1 MWYTLL
7 KDVYQN
13 NKNSVPMIIK
23 RTISFY
29 LQKTYAGS
37 DNREYQIRLRIRW
50 DGKILQFN
58 CGYSIDPKK
67 WNGEVSRCKK
77 NTFNQ
82 KGVPA
87 ADINKELNR
96 LDELSNDVFK
106 MFEVQETMP
115 TVEEYKAEF
124 NTRNGKK
131 VSIPPKEKTFDICFL
146 EFLSTQS
153 SLNSW
158 ADSTIRKFNTL
169 KRYLNKMSPDLKMSA
184 FNSQFYLKYIEYLR
198 DVAEMQNT
206 SILKMWKMLTWFLR
220 WADKKG
226 YLSDRSYLDFKPGL
240 KTVRDKEIVFL
251 TWDELMRV
259 YTLKFPAGKKHLE
272 RVRDVFCF
280 QCFTSLRYSDVS
292 RLKRKDISRGI
303 IKIVTAKTGDTI
315 KINLNKYS
323 QAILD
328 KYKKE
333 ERPLPVVSNQ
343 KMNEWIK
350 EVCYLAEI
358 DQPVTDVYYKG
369 AERVEETHPKYELV
383 GTHTGR
389 RTFICN
395 ALAMG
400 IPPATVMEWTGHSD
414 YKSMKPYIKI
424 ADDEKAKAMELFNN
438 R

>member
-1 MWYTLL
+1 M
-7 KDVYQN
+7 YQN
-13 NKNSVPMIIK
+13 NQNSVPMIIR

-29 LQKTYAGS
+29 LQKVYAGGG
-37 DNREYQIRLRIRW
+37 NGECQIRLRIRW
-50 DGKILQFN
+50 DGKLVQFN

-67 WNGEVSRCKK
+67 WNSEVSRCKK
-77 NTFNQ
+77 NTFNR

-87 ADINKELNR
+87 ADINKELNW
-96 LDELSNDVFK
+96 LDELANDVFK
-106 MFEVQETMP
+106 MFEVQGTMP

-131 VSIPPKEKTFDICFL
+131 VSLPPEEKTFDLCFL

-158 ADSTIRKFNTL
+158 SDATIRKFNTL
-169 KRYLNKMSPDLKMSA
+169 KKHLKKMRPDLKLSMFTPS
-184 FNSQFYLKYIEYLR
+184 FYLEFIEYLR
-198 DVAEMQNT
+198 DVAGMQNT
-206 SILKMWKMLTWFLR
+206 SILKMWKVLTWFLR

-240 KTVRDKEIVFL
+240 KTVRDKEVVFL
-251 TWDELMRV
+251 TWDELMKV
-259 YTLKFPAGKKHLE
+259 YAFKFPAGKKYLE

-292 RLKRKDISRGI
+292 KLKREDITGNI
-303 IKIVTAKTGDTI
+303 IKVVTTKTGDTI
-315 KINLNKYS
+315 QIDLNKYS
-323 QAILD
+323 RAILK
-328 KYKKE
+328 KYE
-333 ERPLPVVSNQ
+333 EDEKPLPVVSNQ

-350 EVCYLAEI
+350 EVCFLAGI
-358 DQPVTDVYYKG
+358 DQLVTTVYYIG
-369 AERVEETHPKYELV
+369 AERVEETRPKYELI

-395 ALAMG
+395 ALTMG
-400 IPPATVMEWTGHSD
+400 IPAATVMEWTGHSD

-424 ADDEKAKAMELFNN
+424 ADGEKAKAMKLFDE

>member
-1 MWYTLL
+1 
-7 KDVYQN
+7 
-13 NKNSVPMIIK
+13 MIIR

-29 LQKTYAGS
+29 LQKVYAGGG
-37 DNREYQIRLRIRW
+37 NGECQIRLRIRW
-50 DGKILQFN
+50 DGKLVQFN

-67 WNGEVSRCKK
+67 WNSEVSRCKK
-77 NTFNQ
+77 NTFNR

-87 ADINKELNR
+87 ADINKELNW
-96 LDELSNDVFK
+96 LDELANDVFK
-106 MFEVQETMP
+106 MFEVQGTMP

-131 VSIPPKEKTFDICFL
+131 VSLPPEEKTFDLCFL

-158 ADSTIRKFNTL
+158 SDATIRKFNTL
-169 KRYLNKMSPDLKMSA
+169 KKHLKKMRPDLKLSMFTPS
-184 FNSQFYLKYIEYLR
+184 FYLEFIEYLR
-198 DVAEMQNT
+198 DVAGMQNT
-206 SILKMWKMLTWFLR
+206 SILKMWKVLTWFLR

-240 KTVRDKEIVFL
+240 KTVRDKEVVFL
-251 TWDELMRV
+251 TWDELMKV
-259 YTLKFPAGKKHLE
+259 YAFKFPAGKKYLE

-292 RLKRKDISRGI
+292 KLKREDITGNI
-303 IKIVTAKTGDTI
+303 IKVVTTKTGDTI
-315 KINLNKYS
+315 QIDLNKYS
-323 QAILD
+323 RAILK
-328 KYKKE
+328 KYE
-333 ERPLPVVSNQ
+333 EDEKPLPVVSNQ

-350 EVCYLAEI
+350 EVCFLAGI
-358 DQPVTDVYYKG
+358 DQLVTTVYYIG
-369 AERVEETHPKYELV
+369 AERVEETRPKYELI

-395 ALAMG
+395 ALTMG
-400 IPPATVMEWTGHSD
+400 IPAATVMEWTGHSD

-424 ADDEKAKAMELFNN
+424 ADGEKAKAMKLFDE